1 MPEDQFNYL
10 IGQIRQLQELVDL
23 QGEEIRTLK
32 SKKRSG
38 MIKPSQREI
47 RDYMLKKGLDFNTS
61 ETQSQSFIDH
71 YDSNGWKV
79 GKNAMKSWEAAV
91 RNWLKRVNQ
100 YAQPQQQSNVLN
112 NTDWI
117 TDNSPVHQQDIYG
130 PGGSQASLQAIS
142 PPPAGTGSLF

>member
-10 IGQIRQLQELVDL
+10 IGQIRQLQELVDS

-32 SKKRSG
+32 SKKRTG

-100 YAQPQQQSNVLN
+100 YAQPKQQTDVFT

-117 TDNSPVHQQDIYG
+117 TDDGPVYQQSNYV
-130 PGGSQASLQAIS
+130 AIS
-142 PPPAGTGSLF
+142 DQTSGKAISAKSEGSGRIF